1 VAGDFGRDELPEGA
15 DLAWVS
21 AIIHQNSRPQNR
33 ELFRKVNRALNP
45 GGRIAIRDVVM
56 RQSRTAPLSGALF
69 AVNMLVG
76 TRGGGTFTLGEIR
89 SDLLQAGFRRVRLA
103 RRGEGNESVVV
114 AERVT

>member
-1 VAGDFGRDELPEGA
+1 
-15 DLAWVS
+15 
-21 AIIHQNSRPQNR
+21 
-33 ELFRKVNRALNP
+33 VNRALKP